1 MPRSAGSARIPDL
14 QEHAKTNTHTPD
26 LTERGRAFLA
36 LLKERILVL
45 DGAMGTMLQQAK
57 LAAADFGGPDLE
69 GCNENLVVTRP
80 DIVRGI
86 HEAYFAAG
94 SDLVETDTFGA
105 TPLVLAEYGL
115 QERAIEL
122 NRAAAKLAREAA
134 AKFPGPRFAAGSM
147 GPTTKTITVTGGVTF
162 QQLIDSYRAQ
172 TIGLLEG
179 GIDLLLLETA
189 QDTRNV
195 KAGIIGIR
203 EAFAKTGLRVPLMIS
218 ATIEP
223 MGTMLAGQTIDAF
236 CASVEHAGAVS
247 IGLNCATGPEF
258 MADHLRTLHGLA
270 SCAVSCYPN
279 AGLPDENG
287 RYGET
292 PAMLAG
298 ALARFI
304 EQGWI
309 NVVGGCCGTTPE
321 YIREIAKVAK
331 GGRPRTVSSTV
342 RTQLAGIDYVECEE
356 SSRPLIVGER
366 TNEVGSR
373 KFKRLIEEE
382 RFEEAAEVGRAQ
394 VKAGAQLLDINL
406 QNADRDESKDVERF
420 YEKIIRMVKVPLVVD
435 TTNPAALEKALT
447 YCQGKS
453 IINSINFED
462 GLEKLERVVPLALK
476 YGAALIFGTID
487 EDRQQAQAITVARK
501 LAIAER
507 AHRELT
513 GTWGFPEQ
521 DILWDPLVF
530 PCGTGDANYVG
541 SAEQTIRGVAA
552 LKERFPRTRTVLGI
566 SNVSFG
572 LPDAGREVLNSVFLY
587 HCTKA
592 GLDFA
597 IVSSEKLVRY
607 AGIPEEDKRVCDD
620 LLFSRGAD
628 PVAAFAAHFRG
639 KKRQAKAV
647 AKKRTLDERL
657 AACIVE
663 GTKEGLI
670 EDLEEKRKAAAPLD
684 IINGPLMKGM
694 DEVGRLF
701 NNNELIVAEVLQS
714 AESMKAAVGHLE
726 QFMEKSGG
734 ANKGKVILATVKG
747 DVHDI
752 GKNLVEIIFSN
763 NGYRVVNLGI
773 KVPPEALIK
782 AVGEHRPDII
792 GLSGLLVKSAQQ
804 MVTTAEDLRAAGVK
818 LPILVG
824 GAALTKK
831 FTLTRIRPAY
841 GSLVGYA
848 RDAMKGLDL
857 ANGIV
862 SRREVVAAAIEEE
875 ARALEAGAS
884 AEDATPRI
892 DMPAVRSPLV
902 DVREP
907 ARKAPDFDR
916 HEIEFRLPEVWPY
929 VNRQMLYSKHLGLKG
944 LVERLE
950 AERDAKFLE
959 VESIV
964 KDVMRRA
971 EEGWLRCRCVYRWF
985 GASSEGNRL
994 VLFDGSGREAG
1005 HFDFPRQRKPDGLA
1019 LPDFVRPLASGER
1032 DTVAMFV
1039 TTCGEG
1045 VRKRASELKERGEY
1059 VLSHALQAL
1068 AIEAAEAAA
1077 ERVHRKIRE
1086 GWGLFDSPEL
1096 TMAERLKAKYQGIR
1110 VSFGYPACPNLA
1122 DQELLF
1128 RLLEP
1133 GSIGVG
1139 LTDGHMMDPEASVS
1153 ALVFHHRQARYFNVG
1168 AEE

>member
-1 MPRSAGSARIPDL
+1 MTKGLPSLEP
-14 QEHAKTNTHTPD
+14 
-26 LTERGRAFLA
+26 RGREFLD
-36 LLKERILVL
+36 LLRDRILVL
-45 DGAMGTMLQQAK
+45 DGAMGTMLQAAELTAK
-57 LAAADFGGPDLE
+57 DFGGPDLE

-80 DIVRGI
+80 DVVRGV

-94 SDLVETDTFGA
+94 SDIVETNTFGA

-115 QERAIEL
+115 QHLAVEL
-122 NRAAAKLAREAA
+122 NRAAATLAREAA
-134 AKFPGPRFAAGSM
+134 AKFPGPRFVAGSM

-162 QQLIDSYRAQ
+162 DQLIDSYHRQA
-172 TIGLLEG
+172 IGLLEG
-179 GIDLLLLETA
+179 GVDLLLVETA

-195 KAGIIGIR
+195 KAAIIGIND
-203 EAFAKTGLRVPLMIS
+203 AFAKLARRVPLMLS

-236 CASVEHAGAVS
+236 LASVEHAGAAS

-258 MADHLRTLHGLA
+258 MADRLRTLSALA
-270 SCAVSCYPN
+270 TCAVSCYPN

-287 RYGET
+287 RYNESPT
-292 PAMLAG
+292 MLAT
-298 ALARFI
+298 ALGRFV

-309 NVVGGCCGTTPE
+309 NIVGGCCGTTPE
-321 YIREIAKVAK
+321 YIREIAKVAHAGK
-331 GGRPRTVSSTV
+331 PRVAPSVIKTQVS
-342 RTQLAGIDYVECEE
+342 GIDYVECEE
-356 SSRPLIVGER
+356 SSRPLIIGER

-373 KFKRLIEEE
+373 KFKRLIEQEK
-382 RFEEAAEVGRAQ
+382 FEEAAEVGRAQ
-394 VKAGAQLLDINL
+394 VKSGAQLIDINL
-406 QNADRDESKDVERF
+406 QNADRDEIRDIERF
-420 YEKIIRMVKVPLVVD
+420 YEKIIRMVKVPIVID
-435 TTNPAALEKALT
+435 STNPDALEKALT

-453 IINSINFED
+453 IINSINYED
-462 GLEKLERVVPLALK
+462 GLEKLERVVPLARK

-487 EDRQQAQAITVARK
+487 EDKQQAQAITVERK
-501 LAIAER
+501 LAIAGR
-507 AHRELT
+507 ALLELT
-513 GTWGFPEQ
+513 THFGFPEQ
-521 DILWDPLVF
+521 DIIWDPLVF
-530 PCGTGDANYVG
+530 PCGTGDVNYVG

-572 LPDAGREVLNSVFLY
+572 LPDAGREILNSVFLY

-607 AGIPEEDKRVCDD
+607 AGISDEDKRICDD
-620 LLFSRGAD
+620 LLFNRGAD
-628 PVAAFAAHFRG
+628 PVAQFAAHFRG
-639 KKRQAKAV
+639 KKREKV
-647 AKKRTLDERL
+647 VTKKKSLDERL
-657 AACIVE
+657 AGYIVE
-663 GTKEGLI
+663 GTKEGLVA
-670 EDLEEKRKAAAPLD
+670 DLEEKRTTTVPLD

-714 AESMKAAVGHLE
+714 AEAMKAAVSHLE
-726 QFMEKSGG
+726 QFMEKADA
-734 ANKGKVILATVKG
+734 ANRGKVILATVKG

-752 GKNLVEIIFSN
+752 GKNLVEIILSN
-763 NGYRVVNLGI
+763 NGFNVVNLGI
-773 KVPPEALIK
+773 KVPPEQLIA
-782 AVGEHRPDII
+782 AVAQHKPDII

-831 FTLTRIRPAY
+831 FTLTRIRPTY

-857 ANGIV
+857 AIAV
-862 SRREVVAAAIEEE
+862 MTRREQITKTLEDE
-875 ARALEAGAS
+875 ARAMEAGATP
-884 AEDATPRI
+884 EDATPRI
-892 DMPAVRSPLV
+892 EMPSVRSQQI
-902 DVREP
+902 DVHEP
-907 ARKAPDFDR
+907 ARKAPDFER
-916 HEIEFRLPEVWPY
+916 REVEFRLPEVWPY
-929 VNRQMLYSKHLGLKG
+929 INRQMLYSKHLGLKG

-959 VESIV
+959 VEAIV
-964 KDVMRRA
+964 RDVMKRA
-971 EEGWLRCRCVYRWF
+971 EEGWLKSRSVYRYF
-985 GASSEGNRL
+985 GANSEGNRL
-994 VLFDGSGREAG
+994 LLFDGQREVG

-1019 LPDFVRPLASGER
+1019 LPDFVKPLATGER
-1032 DTVAMFV
+1032 DSVAMFL

-1045 VRKRASELKERGEY
+1045 VRKRSTELKEKGEY
-1059 VLSHALQAL
+1059 VLSHALQSL
-1068 AIEAAEAAA
+1068 AIEGAEAAA

-1086 GWGLFDSPEL
+1086 GWGIFDSPEL
-1096 TMAERLKAKYQGIR
+1096 TMAERLKAKYHGIR
-1110 VSFGYPACPNLA
+1110 VSFGYPACPNLG

-1128 RLLEP
+1128 KLLEP
-1133 GSIGVG
+1133 GSIGVS

-1153 ALVFHHRQARYFNVG
+1153 ALVFHHKQARYFNVG
-1168 AEE
+1168 ADE

>member
-1 MPRSAGSARIPDL
+1 MRTPPRLS
-14 QEHAKTNTHTPD
+14 
-26 LTERGRAFLA
+26 ERGQAFIS
-36 LLKERILVL
+36 LLRDRIVVI

-57 LAAADFGGPDLE
+57 LTAADFGGPDLE
-69 GCNENLVVTRP
+69 GCNENLVLSRP
-80 DIVRGI
+80 DVVQGV
-86 HEAYFAAG
+86 HEAYYAAG
-94 SDLVETDTFGA
+94 ADVVETDTFGA
-105 TPLVLAEYGL
+105 TPIVLAEYDL
-115 QERAIEL
+115 QAKTHEI
-122 NRAAAKLAREAA
+122 NKAAAMIAREAA
-134 AKFPGPRFAAGSM
+134 KKFPGPRFVAGSM

-162 QQLIDSYRAQ
+162 DQLIDSYHRQAL
-172 TIGLLEG
+172 GLIDG
-179 GIDLLLLETA
+179 GADLLLVETA

-195 KAGIIGIR
+195 KAAIVGIKA
-203 EAFAKTGLRVPLMIS
+203 AFEKAGVALPLMVS

-223 MGTMLAGQTIDAF
+223 MGTMLAGQAIDAF
-236 CASVEHAGAVS
+236 YASVEHAGMTS

-258 MADHLRTLHGLA
+258 MSDHLRTLHGLA
-270 SCAVSCYPN
+270 KCAVSCYPN

-287 RYGET
+287 TYGES

-304 EQGWI
+304 EHGWI
-309 NVVGGCCGTTPE
+309 NIVGGCCGTTPD
-321 YIREIAKVAK
+321 YIREIAKVARAGK
-331 GGRPRTVSSTV
+331 PRVAASYVKTHI
-342 RTQLAGIDYVECEE
+342 AGIDYVECEE

-373 KFKRLIEEE
+373 KFKRLIEDEK
-382 RFEEAAEVGRAQ
+382 FEEAAEVGRAQ
-394 VKAGAQLLDINL
+394 VKAGAQLIDINL
-406 QNADRDESKDVERF
+406 QNADRDEAKDIERF
-420 YEKIIRMVKVPLVVD
+420 YEKIIRMVKVPIVID
-435 TTNPAALEKALT
+435 TTNAAALEMALT

-453 IINSINFED
+453 IINSINYED
-462 GLEKLERVVPLALK
+462 GDEKLERVVPLARK
-476 YGAALIFGTID
+476 FGAALIFGTID
-487 EDRQQAQAITVARK
+487 DDKQQAQAITVARK
-501 LAIAER
+501 VAIAER
-507 AHRELT
+507 AHKDLT
-513 GTWGFPEQ
+513 GNYGFPEQ

-530 PCGTGDANYVG
+530 PCGTGDVNYVG

-552 LKERFPRTRTVLGI
+552 LKERFPNTKTVLGI

-607 AGIPEEDKRVCDD
+607 ASISDEDKKVCDD
-620 LLFSRGAD
+620 LLFTRGAD

-639 KKRQAKAV
+639 KKKSTKAAV
-647 AKKRTLDERL
+647 VRKSLDERL
-657 AACIVE
+657 AGYIVE

-670 EDLEEKRKAAAPLD
+670 DDLEEKRKAAAPLE

-714 AESMKAAVGHLE
+714 AEAMKAAVSHLE
-726 QFMEKSGG
+726 KFMAKTES

-752 GKNLVEIIFSN
+752 GKNLVEIILSN
-763 NGYRVVNLGI
+763 NGYTVVNLGI
-773 KVPPEALIK
+773 KVAPDVIIK
-782 AVGEHRPDII
+782 AVHEHKPDMI

-804 MVTTAEDLRAAGVK
+804 MVTTAEDLRDAGVK

-857 ANGIV
+857 ANGLV
-862 SRREVVAAAIEEE
+862 TNREAVAKQLD
-875 ARALEAGAS
+875 LEAKAMETAAT

-892 DMPAVRSPLV
+892 AMPAVRSTQI
-902 DVREP
+902 DVHEP
-907 ARKAPDFDR
+907 VRKPPDHGR
-916 HEIEFRLPEVWPY
+916 HEVDFRLPEVWPY
-929 VNRQMLYSKHLGLKG
+929 LNRQMLYSKHLGLKG

-950 AERDAKFLE
+950 SERDVKFLE
-959 VESIV
+959 IEAIV
-964 KDVMRRA
+964 KDMMRRA
-971 EEGWLRCRCVYRWF
+971 EEGPSGQGWLKCRGVFRFF
-985 GASSEGNRL
+985 GANSEGNRL
-994 VLFDGSGREAG
+994 VLFGGDGREAG
-1005 HFDFPRQRKPDGLA
+1005 HFDFPRQAKPDGLCLA
-1019 LPDFVRPLASGER
+1019 DFVKPLASGER
-1032 DTVAMFV
+1032 DSVALFV

-1045 VRKRASELKERGEY
+1045 VRSRANDLKAKGEY
-1059 VLSHALQAL
+1059 VLSHTLQSL

-1077 ERVHRKIRE
+1077 ERIHRKIRE
-1086 GWGLFDSPEL
+1086 SWGLFDDPTLS
-1096 TMAERLKAKYQGIR
+1096 MAERLKAKYQGIR
-1110 VSFGYPACPNLA
+1110 VSFGYPACPNLG
-1122 DQELLF
+1122 DQKLLF
-1128 RLLEP
+1128 TLLSPE
-1133 GSIGVG
+1133 SIGVQ
-1139 LTDGHMMDPEASVS
+1139 LTDGFMMDPEASVS

-1168 AEE
+1168 AEEA